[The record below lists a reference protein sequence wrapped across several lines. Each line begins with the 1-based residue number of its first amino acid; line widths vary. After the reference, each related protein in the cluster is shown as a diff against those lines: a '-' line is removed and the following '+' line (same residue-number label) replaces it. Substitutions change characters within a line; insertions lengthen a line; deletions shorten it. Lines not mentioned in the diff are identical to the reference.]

1 MSLDIS
7 MTVTNSGVVRYVEV
21 LNAPEDMSKDDL
33 ELIKRRVRGI
43 MFRPAVKEGEV
54 VTTEDFIWQYAI
66 VPQGLTS

>member
-1 MSLDIS
+1 
-7 MTVTNSGVVRYVEV
+7 V

-54 VTTEDFIWQYAI
+54 VTTEEFIWQYAI